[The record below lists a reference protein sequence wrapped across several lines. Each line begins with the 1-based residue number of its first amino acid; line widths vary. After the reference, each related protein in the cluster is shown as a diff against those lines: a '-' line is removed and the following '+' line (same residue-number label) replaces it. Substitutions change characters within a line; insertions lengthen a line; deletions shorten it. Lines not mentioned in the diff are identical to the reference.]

1 MSKEQSKEAQTQVS
15 FNLKHRLAGAA
26 VLIFFGV
33 LVLPWMLG
41 PPNSSVS
48 GQDALAARDSELD
61 KAVEAEVAQLEGDF
75 LVQDDIEETV
85 YISKITP
92 LDAQNAS
99 ASKPVDPKPVAA
111 EPKSEVSEP
120 EVIKDKSEEESN
132 SNKELSKVDASEKSV
147 EDVNKE
153 DQVAIKSVDSSEAQP
168 SAPVAQREI
177 VPDVSS
183 PLIEVGWVVQ
193 VGLFSTTGFEER
205 AEKLVAEL
213 IKDGFKADSTV
224 VDTNKGRGMR
234 VWLGPFSKRVQAS
247 NEVER
252 LKGVTGKSGF
262 VRVYP

>member
-1 MSKEQSKEAQTQVS
+1 MSKEQSKETKEQAS
-15 FNLKHRLAGAA
+15 FNIKHRLAGAA

-48 GQDALAARDSELD
+48 GQDALAARNSELD
-61 KAVEAEVAQLEGDF
+61 KAVEAEVAQLESDF
-75 LVQDDIEETV
+75 VDQDDVEETV

-92 LDAQNAS
+92 LDAQNTSTSNAVET
-99 ASKPVDPKPVAA
+99 KPKVAEPTTKKSEPVA
-111 EPKSEVSEP
+111 V
-120 EVIKDKSEEESN
+120 KDKPKEQSN
-132 SNKELSKVDASEKSV
+132 STKEVSKVDVSEKPV
-147 EDVNKE
+147 E
-153 DQVAIKSVDSSEAQP
+153 SVDKDDQATAKTIDSSDVKASPAVVQKE
-168 SAPVAQREI
+168 SVA
-177 VPDVSS
+177 DASS
-183 PLIEVGWVVQ
+183 PSIDVGWVVQ
-193 VGLFSTTGFEER
+193 VGLFSTTGFEQR

-213 IKDGFKADSTV
+213 IKDGFKADSTI

-234 VWLGPFSKRVQAS
+234 VWLGPFSKRAQAS